1 MKKFIIFRTDRLG
14 DFLIITNIIRAIKR
28 KYKNSH
34 ITVVGS
40 PYNKKIIN
48 SYKTINKVL
57 IYDKNSTLRKKI
69 SIFSNI
75 VKSNYFCSLSLD
87 GKSFSNFANL
97 FLKAK
102 KKFGIAY
109 KFNLFDFV
117 LNLKWSKPNFF
128 YNYFIFDKFETFTSK
143 KNLSNAEHLPS
154 ILVKLANNLNLK
166 LNSKNNYFYEIK
178 KKIFIYLKNYI
189 IKE

>member
-143 KNLSNAEHLPS
+143 KNL
-154 ILVKLANNLNLK
+154 
-166 LNSKNNYFYEIK
+166 
-178 KKIFIYLKNYI
+178 
-189 IKE
+189 